1 MRTTTHHLCL
11 AAALLSVAVT
21 AQSATNW
28 FAGLLTTGVAQTTV
42 VRHSVDRNRFYLCWT
57 DGATR
62 HGLRFSRANLDRNL
76 RNVVPGKR
84 VPLSSLFQAS
94 NTTWTAED
102 EKTCWGGA

>member
-1 MRTTTHHLCL
+1 MRTATNRLCI
-11 AAALLSVAVT
+11 AAALLSIAVT

-42 VRHSVDRNRFYLCWT
+42 VRHPVDRNRFYLCWT
-57 DGATR
+57 DGTTR

-84 VPLSSLFQAS
+84 VPLSSLFPAS

-102 EKTCWGGA
+102 EKTCWGAP

>member
-1 MRTTTHHLCL
+1 MRTTTNHLCL

-62 HGLRFSRANLDRNL
+62 HGQ
-76 RNVVPGKR
+76 R
-84 VPLSSLFQAS
+84 VPLSALFQAS
-94 NTTWTAED
+94 NTAWTAED
-102 EKTCWGGA
+102 EQTCWGGR